1 MLFGCKLSL
10 AMVSNSVRIRS
21 SDRLPSEGTSVEVVE
36 LGIDVDADVD
46 VDADTDTAEG
56 TLGSS
61 PQAANPTTRLTV
73 MINRF
78 TPVRLCVHEQ
88 FVAQST

>member
-1 MLFGCKLSL
+1 
-10 AMVSNSVRIRS
+10 MVSNSVRIRS

-36 LGIDVDADVD
+36 LGIDVDADAD
-46 VDADTDTAEG
+46 VDADTDTDTDTAEG
-56 TLGSS
+56 SLGPS